1 MIGLLVAAVAA
12 AAALGSAVGSIL
24 VGRWQRA
31 SAHQALEQQRLDHD
45 AAGRQH
51 HLDQVLA
58 RYQAALT
65 GLGSGNAVARE
76 LALQELRAISTDPA
90 SGSYAADAA
99 SVLGSELV
107 ETIGHVSGLVADG
120 QLVEVVMEDD
130 EQ

>member
-1 MIGLLVAAVAA
+1 MAAPPGHRLTAVVQR
-12 AAALGSAVGSIL
+12 LGPL
-24 VGRWQRA
+24 TDLRA
-31 SAHQALEQQRLDHD
+31 QQALDQQRLDHD

-76 LALQELRAISTDPA
+76 LALQELRAISGDPT
-90 SGSYAADAA
+90 SGSYATDAA

-107 ETIGHVSGLVADG
+107 ETIGHVGGLVANG
-120 QLVEVVMEDD
+120 QPVEVVMEDD